1 MFAVIEFV
9 WTIFTTLLGLA
20 LVLAVVLGVPAIV
33 WSWFQD
39 EMDAADARRDRRD
52 RRRRKK

>member
-20 LVLAVVLGVPAIV
+20 LVLSVPVAVWALFKAEVE
-33 WSWFQD
+33 SF
-39 EMDAADARRDRRD
+39 ERSARRK
-52 RRRRKK
+52 RK